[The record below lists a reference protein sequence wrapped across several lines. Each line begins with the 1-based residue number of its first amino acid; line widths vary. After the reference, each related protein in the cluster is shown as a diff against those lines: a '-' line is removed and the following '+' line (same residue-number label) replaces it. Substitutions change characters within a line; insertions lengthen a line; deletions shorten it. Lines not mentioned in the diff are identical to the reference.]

1 MDQDSKYLFL
11 YQAITLTWFLSFAFM
26 TLVWSWTLLTRQGKN
41 RRKGP
46 GFNLK
51 EF

>member
-1 MDQDSKYLFL
+1 MDQDTKQFFT
-11 YQAITLTWFLSFAFM
+11 YQIIALSWFLSFAFM
-26 TLVWSWTLLTRQGKN
+26 ILVYIWTLLSHQEIN